1 MNKICIGKVIT
12 THGIKGEI
20 RIKSDI
26 EGKSDF
32 FKIGNVLM
40 IGSDSLTITSY
51 RVHKGYDMVTFEGIN
66 DINQVLKYRGLLVYI
81 DRDSIKLTNKE
92 YVITDLIDLNVYYS
106 DDFCGKIKDYM
117 YNNNYYLLEVVN
129 GNKHFYIPYNDNF
142 IESINLEEGKLVAKN
157 IKDLIV

>member
-40 IGSDSLTITSY
+40 IGNDALTITSY
-51 RVHKGYDMVTFEGIN
+51 RVHKGYDMVNFAGIT
-66 DINQVLKYRGLLVYI
+66 DINEVLKYRGLLVYI
-81 DRDSIKLTNKE
+81 DRDSVKLSNKD
-92 YVITDLIDLNVYYS
+92 YVITDLIGLDVYFL
-106 DDFCGKIKDYM
+106 DEFCGKIKDYM
-117 YNNNYYLLEVVN
+117 YNNNYYLLEVEN
-129 GNKHFYIPYNDNF
+129 NNNHYYIPYNDNF
-142 IESINLEEGKLVAKN
+142 IESININERKVITKN